1 MLKKQSSYIGDC
13 MAQVN
18 AETNSDIQKENVIRA
33 DSLRRGDTVLLHT
46 HNSVYQ
52 FLVSDQKISS
62 GSLAG
67 GVLGDQS
74 VVASLVGTIFN
85 NCVDFDSWELG
96 PGARAVFFIERNRST
111 QRLVT
116 SPITETVLVRN
127 NLRESRAA

>member
-1 MLKKQSSYIGDC
+1 MENPNSCTQRRCEQQEAGLGRKFKSARMLKRQSSYIGDC

-18 AETNSDIQKENVIRA
+18 AETNSEIQKENVIRA

-52 FLVSDQKISS
+52 FLVSDQKLSS

-74 VVASLVGTIFN
+74 VVASLVGTIFK
-85 NCVDFDSWELG
+85 NCVDFDSWEIR
-96 PGARAVFFIERNRST
+96 PGA
-111 QRLVT
+111 
-116 SPITETVLVRN
+116 
-127 NLRESRAA
+127 AA